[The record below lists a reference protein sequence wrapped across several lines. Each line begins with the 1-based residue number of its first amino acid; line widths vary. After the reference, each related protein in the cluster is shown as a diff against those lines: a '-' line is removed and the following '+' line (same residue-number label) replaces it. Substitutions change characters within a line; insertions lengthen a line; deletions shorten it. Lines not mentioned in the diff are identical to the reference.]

1 MAKIKSESYSQAI
14 KELEQ
19 IVAKLQSDDC
29 EIDELREYTA
39 RSVELLKICKEKL
52 FNTDEELK
60 KLLDAME

>member
-1 MAKIKSESYSQAI
+1 MAKAKTESYSQAV

-19 IVAKLQSDDC
+19 IVSKLQSDDC

-52 FNTDEELK
+52 FKTDEELK
-60 KLLDAME
+60 KLLEAME